1 MRGVIALLRASAL
14 AAASYRLQTVLSL
27 LSLTWLVVPLF
38 FVAGALQ
45 PFMARSIQ
53 GQGGQ
58 YFAFVL
64 TGMITYQAV
73 GAAVGAIPSAIRNG
87 IGSGA
92 LEAML
97 GTPARLPL
105 LIAGMTAYD
114 YVWSFVRAITL
125 LITGAL
131 LGAPFVWGRAP
142 LGLLIVLLTVA
153 AHLPVGILAAA
164 SVLAFRTTTPMP
176 NTVMTASIL
185 LGGVYYPTRVLPAWL
200 PSVAAGLPMTY
211 GLRALRQTVLERAPL
226 RAILPD
232 VAILVA
238 FTVVLL
244 AGSCLVFSWSLRY
257 ARRTGTLSQ
266 Y

>member
-1 MRGVIALLRASAL
+1 MRAVIALLRANAL
-14 AAASYRLQTVLSL
+14 AAASYRLQTLLSL

-38 FVAGALQ
+38 FIAGALQ
-45 PFMARSIQ
+45 PFMAPSIK

-73 GAAVGAIPSAIRNG
+73 GAAVGAVPSAIRNG

-97 GTPARLPL
+97 GTPSSLPL
-105 LIAGMTAYD
+105 LLAGMTAYD
-114 YVWSFVRAITL
+114 FVWSLVRATSL
-125 LITGAL
+125 LLTGAL

-153 AHLPVGILAAA
+153 AHLPFGLLAAA
-164 SVLAFRTTTPMP
+164 FVLAFRTTTPLP
-176 NTVMTASIL
+176 NAVLTASIL
-185 LGGVYYPTRVLPAWL
+185 FGGVYYPTRVLPAWL
-200 PSVAAGLPMTY
+200 PSVAEWLPMTY
-211 GLRALRQTVLERAPL
+211 GLRALRQAVLERAPL
-226 RAILPD
+226 HLVLPDMAILLLFA
-232 VAILVA
+232 VG
-238 FTVVLL
+238 LL
-244 AGSCLVFSWSLRY
+244 AGSGLAFAWSLRY
-257 ARRTGTLSQ
+257 ARRAGTLSQ